1 MKYPLFLEV
10 VESWKIDYSIFCFDA
25 SSIDSYRNMKKMFD
39 SIRSFNGESERITIP
54 RESIIIALKMELIP
68 DQDDLHTLMARSTLE
83 EAIQWVNE
91 NKLIFFEVSIS
102 QNIGVSQ
109 LFQYLTKQRRQINP
123 TTYKQHASAKAI

>member
-1 MKYPLFLEV
+1 MEYPLFLEV

-39 SIRSFNGESERITIP
+39 SSQSFYG
-54 RESIIIALKMELIP
+54 ESIIIALKMELIP

-91 NKLIFFEVSIS
+91 NKLIFLEVSIS

-109 LFQYLTKQRRQINP
+109 LFQYLTKQRHQIIP
-123 TTYKQHASAKAI
+123 TKSKQHASTKAI